1 LAGSLAMSASLNGK
15 RVRIIY
21 KKVKDEAYGGIRL
34 QTIEFYGP

>member
-1 LAGSLAMSASLNGK
+1 MLNKGLPDVGSENA
-15 RVRIIY
+15 VRIY